1 MVSRQSCRAELNR
14 YDASNRARVVSQDTK
29 HYCASEAYDDEERDG
44 GGGGAYMVHFQP
56 FLFIYFLGIFYESP
70 RDFII
75 YA

>member
-44 GGGGAYMVHFQP
+44 GGGGCLYGALSAF
-56 FLFIYFLGIFYESP
+56 FIYLFFGHIL
-70 RDFII
+70 
-75 YA
+75 